1 MIFSEY
7 EGEYNEINEKTFRDL
22 GSGLRFDMGLF
33 DFFYSKSL
41 NLEIKKM
48 MGQCNKF
55 LHVAISVSEEAK
67 KDLMPSLKNK
77 RKILDQIMLIY
88 KLEGKLDGG
97 SFLALKKLKK
107 ECTKI
112 YKDNFNYMGKSFEDE
127 YMPVSYIVDPKGK
140 FEDY

>member
-1 MIFSEY
+1 
-7 EGEYNEINEKTFRDL
+7 
-22 GSGLRFDMGLF
+22 
-33 DFFYSKSL
+33 
-41 NLEIKKM
+41 M
-48 MGQCNKF
+48 MGQCDKF
-55 LHVAISVSEEAK
+55 LHYAIGFSEEAK
-67 KDLMPSLKNK
+67 KDLIPSLKNK

-140 FEDY
+140 FEDGGE